1 MPQAI
6 DPKVELL
13 IEEKMKETRHKVWW
27 DAQRIIIEQDNKI
40 EKLQDK
46 MADYDK
52 GVVLQNQITQTMQ
65 KDINKLTD
73 SIEKMS
79 NKIDEK
85 FDSLDKKYA
94 SKQEHQENQEK
105 ISMLI
110 KIMWTFAIFTIS
122 WGAAFIFNLITRN
135 I

>member
-1 MPQAI
+1 
-6 DPKVELL
+6 
-13 IEEKMKETRHKVWW
+13 
-27 DAQRIIIEQDNKI
+27 
-40 EKLQDK
+40 

-105 ISMLI
+105 ISMLV

-122 WGAAFIFNLITRN
+122 
-135 I
+135 